1 LSTFFFRLREER
13 DRIGK
18 SQAEFASLGGV
29 QRRAQINYE
38 AGERFPDVAY
48 LAALAAHGVD
58 VRYVITGE
66 RDRAGAREL
75 SADEERVLALF
86 RLAPAPVRQ
95 AVLAALA
102 VGEAPA
108 APPRKVGGVQLNVH
122 PGGTV
127 GGIIDGGANTGSI
140 YAPVTFNAPLNV
152 AEAPPK
158 KKR

>member
-108 APPRKVGGVQLNVH
+108 PAPAVRRVSGGQIVVH
-122 PGGTV
+122 PGGSV
-127 GGIIDGGANTGSI
+127 GHVVDASKSQGGIRLGDVHMGVPA
-140 YAPVTFNAPLNV
+140 
-152 AEAPPK
+152 K
-158 KKR
+158 KKGK